1 MKKPTV
7 SYNIEDT
14 NISVALDKVMDD
26 DNTYHHDLFIITV
39 NGNTFT
45 LRMEE
50 YGIVANLI
58 NLIVSDELPWEVAV
72 LSQGH

>member
-7 SYNIEDT
+7 SNNIEDT
-14 NISVALDKVMDD
+14 NISGALDKVMDD

-58 NLIVSDELPWEVAV
+58 NLIVSDE
-72 LSQGH
+72 